1 MNGQEVKVR
10 FWGTLDD
17 DNLAPIIPLFCGPII
32 EEVSGV
38 QQDHISFCLVGLGDG
53 RGKKPPT
60 FEIVV
65 DFTLR
70 RPPVNSD
77 AVLNALS
84 QALLGRFRQ
93 HFQEKRQVQVMVKGT
108 APGAQSAV
116 SWKPPESPEKD
127 DKKR

>member
-10 FWGTLDD
+10 FWGPLDD
-17 DNLAPIIPLFCGPII
+17 DNLAPILPLICGSIM

-38 QQDHISFCLVGLGDG
+38 QQDNISVCLMSLGDE
-53 RGKKPPT
+53 RAEKLPT

-77 AVLNALS
+77 AVLKALS
-84 QALLGRFRQ
+84 QSLLDRFRQ
-93 HFQEKRQVQVMVKGT
+93 HFNEKRQVIVTVKGA

-116 SWKPPESPEKD
+116 SWKPPEPPEKNG
-127 DKKR
+127 KKR